1 MFERVFSILKSFD
14 VELFYFINHTLHNG
28 FFDLIM
34 PLVSISGD
42 RGLVWIM
49 IGLALIIHRRQD
61 TKMAAFLMLAALFI
75 SYLVG
80 EEVLKNL
87 FQRPRPFET
96 LPGVELLVQ
105 PPGSFSFPSGHS
117 ANAFAAGLVL
127 ARKVPALA
135 CPAFIVA
142 VLMAFSRVYV
152 GVHYP
157 LDVLC
162 GALVGIACALPVLK
176 LETLIFY
183 INEKFNKKFKPPYMS

>member
-1 MFERVFSILKSFD
+1 MFDLLKNLD
-14 VELFYFINHTLHNG
+14 IEWFYFINHDLSNTFL
-28 FFDLIM
+28 DLIM

-42 RGLVWIM
+42 GGMIWILAALV
-49 IGLALIIHRRQD
+49 LIVFGRQE
-61 TKMAAFLMLAALFI
+61 TKRAAFLMLAALFI

-80 EEVLKNL
+80 EEVLKAL
-87 FQRPRPFET
+87 FQRPRPFQT
-96 LPGVELLVQ
+96 LPGVNLLVP
-105 PPGSFSFPSGHS
+105 PPGSFSFPSGHT

-127 ARKVPALA
+127 ARKIPALA
-135 CPAFIVA
+135 LPALIIA

-176 LETLIFY
+176 AENSIIELQEKLI
-183 INEKFNKKFKPPYMS
+183 IRFKPPYGS